1 MPDVEFEV
9 RGAVRDLF
17 LSRDS
22 ELCIVGAAGT
32 GKSNGALMRLHLL
45 CLQYPGIRC
54 LIVRKTHA
62 SLASTTLV
70 TFNKK
75 VAKEMLANRSVRWYG
90 GSANKPPAYLYSNG
104 SEIVVGGMNDP
115 GKVMSAEYDIVFADE
130 STELTVE
137 DWELARSRLRNGVL
151 PWQAQ
156 WAACNPGP
164 PTHWLKQRSND
175 GQLRMLT
182 SLHRDN
188 PAYYTRDGRLTTAGA
203 AYMDILDGLTGV
215 RRSRLLHGQW
225 AAADGLV
232 YEDWNDAVH
241 LVDKFDVP
249 ESWPRY
255 MAVDFG
261 YTNPMVV
268 QWWAVD
274 PDGRAYLYRE
284 IYKTQTLV
292 EDMARLAL
300 SFMQDRHG
308 KWTEPKP
315 KALICDHDAEG
326 RATLARHLKMSTR
339 AADKRVK
346 IGIQQV
352 QSRLRVAGDGRPRL
366 MIMRDCTVKR
376 DRRLID
382 AKKPASTAEE
392 ITGYVWLNNDKK
404 EDTVEKTD
412 DHGCDT
418 MRYLIMHIDPPSRLR
433 KPIQSPAALSR
444 AA

>member
-1 MPDVEFEV
+1 MPTVEFEV
-9 RGAVRDLF
+9 RGAARELF

-22 ELCIVGAAGT
+22 QLCLVGAAGT
-32 GKSNGALMRLHLL
+32 GKSNACLMRMHLL

-75 VAKEMLANRSVRWYG
+75 VAKEALGNGTVRWYG
-90 GSANKPPAYLYSNG
+90 GSGNKPPAYMYANG

-115 GKVMSAEYDIVFADE
+115 TKIMSAEYDIVFVDE
-130 STELTVE
+130 ATELTVD
-137 DWELARSRLRNGVL
+137 DWEYARSRLRNGVL

-175 GQLRMLT
+175 GALRMLT

-215 RRSRLLHGQW
+215 RRARLLHGQW
-225 AAADGLV
+225 AAAEGLV

-241 LVDKFDVP
+241 LVDRFDVP
-249 ESWPRY
+249 QEWPRY

-284 IYKTQTLV
+284 LYKTQTLV

-300 SFMQDRHG
+300 SYMQDRHG

-352 QSRLRVAGDGRPRL
+352 QSRLRVAGDGKPRL

-382 AKKPASTAEE
+382 ARKPASTAEE
-392 ITGYVWLNNDKK
+392 VTGYVWADADKK
-404 EDTVEKTD
+404 EDTVEKVG
-412 DHGCDT
+412 DHGLDAL
-418 MRYLIMHIDPPSRLR
+418 RYFTMHIDPPARQR
-433 KPIQSPAALSR
+433 KPMQSPARS
-444 AA
+444 AAA

>member
-1 MPDVEFEV
+1 MTHVDFEV

-22 ELCIVGAAGT
+22 EVCIVGAAGT

-203 AYMDILDGLTGV
+203 AYMSILDGLTGV
-215 RRSRLLHGQW
+215 RRARLLHGQW

-232 YEDWNDAVH
+232 YEEWNDAIH

-249 ESWPRY
+249 EDWPRY
-255 MAVDFG
+255 MSVDFG
-261 YTNPMVV
+261 FTNPMVV

-284 IYKTQTLV
+284 LYKTQTLV
-292 EDMARLAL
+292 EDMAKLAL

-326 RATLARHLKMSTR
+326 RATLARYLKMSTR

-352 QSRLRVAGDGRPRL
+352 QARMRVAGDGKPRL

-376 DRRLID
+376 DRTLVD
-382 AKKPASTAEE
+382 AKKPAATAEE
-392 ITGYVWLNNDKK
+392 IPGYVWLNNDKK
-404 EDTVEKTD
+404 EDTVEKTG
-412 DHGCDT
+412 DHGADA
-418 MRYLIMHIDPPSRLR
+418 MRYLCMHLDPPGRQR
-433 KPIQSPAALSR
+433 KPIQSPTTLSP
-444 AA
+444 AG